1 MRTVYRYVLLLTA
14 CLLTGCITQP
24 AQTGQL
30 QSSIYEV
37 PVAPGVTHED
47 VLLSLKSLS
56 EGMNFVNPAHF
67 PIGEHLKER
76 GVTPQGALEVHA
88 YCNLSMGADIMLNH
102 PEFVVFAPCR
112 IGVYERQGQL
122 YLGLARPTHDLRNI
136 AGATPRAR
144 KAAQALEDTLIDI
157 VNKAAKGEF

>member
-1 MRTVYRYVLLLTA
+1 MKHCLYLLL
-14 CLLTGCITQP
+14 LLSLVLAGCA
-24 AQTGQL
+24 AQHVKTNAAV
-30 QSSIYEV
+30 SSVYEV
-37 PVAPGVTHED
+37 AVAPGVTHED

-56 EGMNFVNPAHF
+56 EGLNFVNPAHF

-76 GVTPQGALEVHA
+76 GVRPEGPLEVHA
-88 YCNLSMGADIMLNH
+88 YCNLSLGAEIMLDH

-112 IGVYERQGQL
+112 IGLYQRQGQL
-122 YLGLARPTHDLRNI
+122 YLGLSRPTHDLRNI
-136 AGATPRAR
+136 QNPTHRAR